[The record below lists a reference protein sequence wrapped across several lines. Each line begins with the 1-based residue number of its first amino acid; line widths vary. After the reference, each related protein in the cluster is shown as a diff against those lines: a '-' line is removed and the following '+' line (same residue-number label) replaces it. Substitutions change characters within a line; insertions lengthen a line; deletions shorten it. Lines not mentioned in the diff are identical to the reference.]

1 MFEVKRYTPEDKSIW
16 DKYVDKARNATFLF
30 HRDYMDYHAD
40 RFRDHSL
47 LFYKN
52 SKLYALLPAHQIDN
66 TLYSHFGLT
75 YGGLIMDIN
84 VTIVDTCDLFDA
96 LNDYLRSIGI
106 VKVMYRPV
114 PWIYHLHPSEEDLYM
129 ILWQKRLEAH

>member
-47 LFYKN
+47 LFIKTVNCMPYCQPTR
-52 SKLYALLPAHQIDN
+52 LTIHCTH
-66 TLYSHFGLT
+66 TL
-75 YGGLIMDIN
+75 
-84 VTIVDTCDLFDA
+84 V
-96 LNDYLRSIGI
+96 
-106 VKVMYRPV
+106 
-114 PWIYHLHPSEEDLYM
+114 
-129 ILWQKRLEAH
+129 

>member
-96 LNDYLRSIGI
+96 LND
-106 VKVMYRPV
+106 
-114 PWIYHLHPSEEDLYM
+114 
-129 ILWQKRLEAH
+129 